1 MTILSNRNLDGP
13 PRHRS
18 NTDDKRDIESASGKN
33 ERSKEELNV
42 GEKQHVGM
50 GMYTCLSSSS
60 YGHYHCFF
68 IAHKHRDR
76 YSNQTIHQCCRCQ
89 SMRG

>member
-50 GMYTCLSSSS
+50 ETDTQTKR
-60 YGHYHCFF
+60 F
-68 IAHKHRDR
+68 INAVAV
-76 YSNQTIHQCCRCQ
+76 NL
-89 SMRG
+89 